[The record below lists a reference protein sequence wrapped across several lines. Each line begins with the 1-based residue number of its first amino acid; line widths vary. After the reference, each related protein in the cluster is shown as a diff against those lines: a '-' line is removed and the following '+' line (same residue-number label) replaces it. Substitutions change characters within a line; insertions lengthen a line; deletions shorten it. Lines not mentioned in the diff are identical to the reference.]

1 MKGLLT
7 SLIILIFHSNNIGQV
22 PFSRFY
28 DFNND
33 NEQGWKIIQAK
44 DKYIVA
50 CGNLCDSNTVFCSGL
65 LCFDK
70 DWNLEWKKTLDSLTP
85 LFFDFVVSDNEFIY
99 CAVSTDSNYGREF
112 YLMKFDLEGNAIKKK
127 YFGPFLNYVL
137 PFTIS
142 IDHDY
147 LYINIQYHKV
157 DVNKPGYDS
166 TQVWYMDKNFELKYS
181 FTNTDKKSYE
191 GLIGFEKMIDDN
203 FCSAKI
209 YYVKNG
215 TKGLIKKFD
224 SFGNIIW
231 TYSIDDISEE
241 NYQGIRVRTTFDSGC
256 VGIWNK
262 SYWPFFNDTF
272 PQAPVIFKL
281 DKNGNLLWTHT
292 FYSKYRKFLNSIF
305 VAKNGDI
312 IGIGDSESFGPGVFY
327 KSNGWVVRFS
337 PSGQLLWEH
346 TYNDP
351 RSKTGYAHFNSGVE
365 ELTTGNL
372 VMAGSI
378 FPKTES
384 GIRVTSDVWI
394 VRMDAEGC
402 IIPSCDSMQLVGTE
416 ELFYKDINKS
426 IKFTNPVINQCF
438 INSSDISQSINIEV
452 YSTNGIKLLKFNN
465 LKFPSQIDL
474 NTLSE
479 GIYILRFLS
488 SSNRLIQN
496 STIIK
501 L

>member
-1 MKGLLT
+1 MKYLLT
-7 SLIILIFHSNNIGQV
+7 PILCFMLYFNADAQIS
-22 PFSRFY
+22 FSRFY
-28 DFNND
+28 DFNRD
-33 NEQGWKIIQAK
+33 NEGGWKIIQAK

-99 CAVSTDSNYGREF
+99 CAVSTDSNYGQEF

-127 YFGPFLNYVL
+127 YYGPFLNYVL

-157 DVNKPGYDS
+157 DANKPGYDS
-166 TQVWYMDKNFELKYS
+166 TQVWYMNKNFELKYS
-181 FTNTDKKSYE
+181 FTNTDQKSYE
-191 GLIGFEKMIDDN
+191 GLIGFEKMTDEN

-224 SFGNIIW
+224 TFGNIIW

-241 NYQGIRVRTTFDSGC
+241 YYHGIRVRTTSDSGC

-262 SYWPFFNDTF
+262 TYWPFFNDTF
-272 PQAPVIFKL
+272 PQVPVIFKL
-281 DKNGNLLWTHT
+281 DKNGSLLWTHT

-327 KSNGWVVRFS
+327 KTNGWVVRFS

-378 FPKTES
+378 FPKTDP
-384 GIRVTSDVWI
+384 GIRVTSDVWV
-394 VRMDAEGC
+394 VRMDADGC
-402 IIPSCDSMQLVGTE
+402 IIPSCDSMQLVGTD
-416 ELFYKDINKS
+416 ELLYMDK
-426 IKFTNPVINQCF
+426 TNPILCTNTIFDQCF
-438 INSSDISQSINIEV
+438 IQALDLLQNIHVEV
-452 YSTNGIKLLKFNN
+452 YSINGIRIKTFKHLQLPTHIDLSSLTNGM
-465 LKFPSQIDL
+465 
-474 NTLSE
+474 
-479 GIYILRFLS
+479 YIFRFLT
-488 SSNRLIQN
+488 NTNNWIQ
-496 STIIK
+496 TTKIVK